1 MTRDQA
7 VKALRAVIK
16 DLRRA
21 EDGLGGLVA
30 AAGKSEDLDE
40 FATDARKIH
49 AELSETS
56 VNLGTVR
63 L

>member
-1 MTRDQA
+1 M
-7 VKALRAVIK
+7 KALRAVIK

-49 AELSETS
+49 AELSETR